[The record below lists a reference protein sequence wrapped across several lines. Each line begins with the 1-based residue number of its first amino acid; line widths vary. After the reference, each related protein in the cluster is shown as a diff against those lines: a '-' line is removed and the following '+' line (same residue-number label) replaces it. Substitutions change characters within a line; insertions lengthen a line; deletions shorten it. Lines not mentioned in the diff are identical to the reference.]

1 MSLLWMRNRPSW
13 LGRIALCRRDLLSR
27 GHTASGLLVLG
38 AILLA
43 CGQAHAACPSFPP
56 PVIKF
61 VPLPSEMV
69 RDISKTARELAPDS
83 KAKPMPANYSRAL
96 SGAAAQSI
104 ALQKMPDGTVCA
116 ALQEVDFKLGFKR
129 TLYVAQEFA
138 TDRCVADNVAD
149 FETPVVNSDDDAL
162 ARFGA
167 GLPEM
172 FAADITAIGAS
183 AAATADEAKRP
194 LMEKVSAVW
203 KDRIFPAFSQA
214 VGTAAAEVDMSR
226 WRKASCAGAT
236 DRAFAAI
243 NTMPSDFSSGSWN
256 ALMQQAQQPSHG
268 GMGNMTG
275 SATAGMMGH

>member
-1 MSLLWMRNRPSW
+1 L
-13 LGRIALCRRDLLSR
+13 
-27 GHTASGLLVLG
+27 LLV
-38 AILLA
+38 ATLLA

-61 VPLPSEMV
+61 VPLPSEMD
-69 RDISKTARELAPDS
+69 RDTSKTARELAPDG

-138 TDRCVADNVAD
+138 ADRCVADTVAD

-167 GLPEM
+167 GIPEM
-172 FAADITAIGAS
+172 FAADITAIGPS
-183 AAATADEAKRP
+183 AAATADEAKQP
-194 LMEKVSAVW
+194 LMEKVSTVW
-203 KDRIFPAFSQA
+203 KDKIFPAFSQA
-214 VGTAAAEVDMSR
+214 VGAAAAKVDMGR
-226 WRKASCAGAT
+226 WQKAACAGAT

-256 ALMQQAQQPSHG
+256 ALMQQTSQPTHG

-275 SATAGMMGH
+275 SGMAGMMGH

>member
-1 MSLLWMRNRPSW
+1 MVPGHRARPAWRLAAKRLLL
-13 LGRIALCRRDLLSR
+13 LGA
-27 GHTASGLLVLG
+27 TLLV
-38 AILLA
+38 

-56 PVIKF
+56 PIVKF
-61 VPLPSEMV
+61 VPLASEIA
-69 RDISKTARELAPDS
+69 RDTSKTARELAPDA
-83 KAKPMPANYSRAL
+83 KAKPMPANYTRAL

-138 TDRCVADNVAD
+138 TDRCVADTVAD

-167 GLPEM
+167 GIPEM
-172 FAADITAIGAS
+172 FAADIAAIGSS
-183 AAATADEAKRP
+183 AAATADEAKQP
-194 LMEKVSAVW
+194 LMAKVSAVW
-203 KDRIFPAFSQA
+203 QDKIFPAFSQA
-214 VGTAAAEVDMSR
+214 VGTAAAKVDMGR
-226 WRKASCAGAT
+226 WQKASCAGAT

-256 ALMQQAQQPSHG
+256 ALMQQTTQLSRG

-275 SATAGMMGH
+275 STMGGMMGH